1 MKLTAGIENV
11 GTANSGGRRRSDSAL
26 KLRGSA
32 SRRDSIRAS
41 KPQQPDWYE
50 LPDGGYKRQVYGSNS
65 ITAAGVTR
73 LARLLARARLT
84 GSMKDSL
91 ANPQSKAL
99 RMFEWKVDG
108 RSFCIRD
115 VQSESEFHTIEDIQK
130 EAWGFSDLD
139 TVPAATLMATQH
151 AGGVLLGAFEGDAM
165 IGFAYG
171 FAAYDG
177 GRASIHSHMLAVRP
191 DFRNFQAGFRLKLA
205 QRERVL
211 EKGLDE
217 ISWTYDPL
225 QSLNA
230 HLNFAKLGVISQ
242 RYIVNFYGEATSSP
256 LHQGFG
262 TDRLWVRWLL
272 NTERVMAL
280 TSKHPHSSAASN
292 SDSDLDMSSSIKV
305 ALVTREGDE
314 PGDGD
319 FSRLS
324 GDRCTI
330 EIPYN
335 INALKERDPQAGIA
349 WRNAT
354 RKAFLAAID
363 AGFEVTNFLRVGSNT
378 NPRWFYLL
386 TRG

>member
-1 MKLTAGIENV
+1 
-11 GTANSGGRRRSDSAL
+11 
-26 KLRGSA
+26 
-32 SRRDSIRAS
+32 
-41 KPQQPDWYE
+41 
-50 LPDGGYKRQVYGSNS
+50 
-65 ITAAGVTR
+65 
-73 LARLLARARLT
+73 
-84 GSMKDSL
+84 
-91 ANPQSKAL
+91 
-99 RMFEWKVDG
+99 MFEWKIDD

-115 VQSESEFHTIEDIQK
+115 AQSESEFHTIEEIQK

-151 AGGVLLGAFEGDAM
+151 AGGIVLGAFDGDKM
-165 IGFAYG
+165 IGFAHG
-171 FAAYDG
+171 FAAYEDR
-177 GRASIHSHMLAVRP
+177 RASIHSHMLAVKP
-191 DFRNFQAGFRLKLA
+191 EYRNFQAGFYLKLA
-205 QRERVL
+205 QRERTL

-217 ISWTYDPL
+217 ITWTYDPL
-225 QSLNA
+225 QTLNA

-272 NTERVMAL
+272 NTERVKAL
-280 TSKHPHSSAASN
+280 VSQNPHSSAARNSN
-292 SDSDLDMSSSIKV
+292 SDSDLDISSAISV
-305 ALVTREGDE
+305 ALVTREVDQPE
-314 PGDGD
+314 DCD

-330 EIPYN
+330 EIPHN
-335 INALKERDPQAGIA
+335 VNALKERDPQAGIA

-354 RKAFLAAID
+354 REAFLAAID
-363 AGFEVTNFLRVGSNT
+363 SGFEVTNFLRVGSNP